1 MKEVKKVETALRT
14 VERWE
19 EYLLRRTAGVISIT
33 WTVIVAIAGLVTL
46 QSNLIAG
53 AIGMD
58 LGTFRG
64 FTWFIAATAGF
75 SILIYSA
82 VSTGM
87 TVARSLP
94 KEPRE
99 IIADAAHKRK
109 SHPGLWQRFSG
120 PAPLRQI
127 LVTVA
132 PALALVVVILV
143 LVASVVYFGGFLGYP
158 VAFPLC
164 FGIVTL
170 LVYTLGTGRKY
181 PEQGIAG
188 GLLLVASPLIYALGT
203 SGVAYMS
210 AFAIIVIV
218 NGVGGVYSLLAAA
231 RVLMKEKRS

>member
-1 MKEVKKVETALRT
+1 MKEVKKVETALRAIG
-14 VERWE
+14 RWE

-33 WTVIVAIAGLVTL
+33 WAVIVAIAGLVTL

-58 LGTFRG
+58 VGIFRA
-64 FTWFIAATAGF
+64 FTWFIAAIAGF
-75 SILIYSA
+75 SIVMYSA
-82 VSTGM
+82 ASTGM

-94 KEPRE
+94 KEGSLE
-99 IIADAAHKRK
+99 IRHK
-109 SHPGLWQRFSG
+109 
-120 PAPLRQI
+120 QI

-132 PALALVVVILV
+132 PALALVVVILT

-164 FGIVTL
+164 FGIVSL
-170 LVYTLGTGRKY
+170 LVYTLGSGRKY

-188 GLLLVASPLIYALGT
+188 GLLLVASPLIYALGI
-203 SGVAYMS
+203 SGIAYMS

-231 RVLMKEKRS
+231 RVLIKEKRS

>member
-1 MKEVKKVETALRT
+1 VETALKAIG
-14 VERWE
+14 RWE

-33 WTVIVAIAGLVTL
+33 WAVIVAIAGLVTL

-58 LGTFRG
+58 LGTFRA
-64 FTWFIAATAGF
+64 FTWFIAATASF
-75 SILIYSA
+75 SVLMYFI
-82 VSTGM
+82 VSMEM

-94 KEPRE
+94 KEESLE
-99 IIADAAHKRK
+99 IRPK
-109 SHPGLWQRFSG
+109 
-120 PAPLRQI
+120 QI
-127 LVTVA
+127 LITVA

-170 LVYTLGTGRKY
+170 LVYTLGSGRKY

-188 GLLLVASPLIYALGT
+188 GLLLAASPLIYILGT

-218 NGVGGVYSLLAAA
+218 NGIGGVCSLLAAP
-231 RVLMKEKRS
+231 RVLIKKKKS